1 MLVTETHKNTDNNF
15 ITIDHVI
22 SLKLFILG
30 HVLGGLGYTAV
41 FDLVELFTCIWSVQY
56 NLKFNQLFCVVWT
69 TEVATKLLFSLAH
82 EQNLRSPFLS

>member
-41 FDLVELFTCIWSVQY
+41 FDLVELFTCI
-56 NLKFNQLFCVVWT
+56 
-69 TEVATKLLFSLAH
+69 
-82 EQNLRSPFLS
+82 